1 MIPKILDVFADIFEC
16 LSLKGL
22 RLHLAMLCNIHLY
35 MLQGIAKTSLHGH
48 NELRK
53 ASLCY

>member
-1 MIPKILDVFADIFEC
+1 MIAKILDVFADIFEC